1 LAFDDP
7 VRDLVRAPIVLSWI
21 GLSLLDDGWP
31 RDFCAVSTRDLVAV
45 FVDVKSP
52 KFSSTFLGVFYAE
65 NLQGMFGDFGIGPRE
80 SLPGKLRPVPAIR
93 ISNFLVIT
101 WSFSIWYG

>member
-1 LAFDDP
+1 LAFEDP
-7 VRDLVRAPIVLSWI
+7 GRDLVRAPIVLFWI

-31 RDFCAVSTRDLVAV
+31 RDFCTVSLRDLVAV
-45 FVDVKSP
+45 FVEVKSP

-65 NLQGMFGDFGIGPRE
+65 NLQGICGDFGIGPRE
-80 SLPGKLRPVPAIR
+80 PLPGKLRLVPAIK

-101 WSFSIWYG
+101 WLFSIWYG

>member
-7 VRDLVRAPIVLSWI
+7 GRDLVLAPIVLCWI
-21 GLSLLDDGWP
+21 GLSLLNDGWP
-31 RDFCAVSTRDLVAV
+31 RDFCAVPLRDLVAV
-45 FVDVKSP
+45 FDDVNSP

-65 NLQGMFGDFGIGPRE
+65 NLQGMCGDFGIGPRE
-80 SLPGKLRPVPAIR
+80 SLPGKLRPVPAIK